1 MLKQFLSLNF
11 QIMVAERLERAYGF
25 NPNLMYP
32 GEMMISTQPPP
43 LQPLH
48 RGLPPPSMA
57 LPLPHHQPMSPEERY
72 SGTMSPRGRR
82 QREFIP
88 EAKKDDCYWD
98 RRRRNNEAAKR

>member
-1 MLKQFLSLNF
+1 
-11 QIMVAERLERAYGF
+11 MVAERLDRPFGF
-25 NPNLMYP
+25 GMMFP
-32 GEMMISTQPPP
+32 GEMMMSSHPPP

-48 RGLPPPSMA
+48 RGLPPPPMA
-57 LPLPHHQPMSPEERY
+57 LPLHQPMSAEERY
-72 SGTMSPRGRR
+72 SGAMSPRGRR